1 MVKLSLRQSTSVC
14 WAKSRKALTPRGRYR
29 GWRVAAALL
38 LLVAAPVLLALQR
51 YGRGFLLRDPI
62 VTYAPPPDQDGSE
75 FYFTRLVYD
84 GGMGR
89 WGWRGGWAT
98 DYPKSEY
105 HFMKGVQ
112 RLTNI
117 DAAGEGKLIR
127 PLEDEIFEYPWLYA
141 VEVGRWYLT
150 QEEADHIREYLLRGG
165 FLMVD
170 DFHGTYQWA
179 GFLESMQRV
188 FPERPILEIEEDAPI
203 LHVLYSLDQRIQI
216 PGRQVIRSGRTYERD
231 GIVPHWRGIYDDE
244 GRLMVAINFNM
255 DLGDAWEHADWP
267 EYPEPMTALAYR
279 FGINYIVYA
288 MTH

>member
-1 MVKLSLRQSTSVC
+1 
-14 WAKSRKALTPRGRYR
+14 
-29 GWRVAAALL
+29 
-38 LLVAAPVLLALQR
+38 
-51 YGRGFLLRDPI
+51 
-62 VTYAPPPDQDGSE
+62 
-75 FYFTRLVYD
+75 
-84 GGMGR
+84 
-89 WGWRGGWAT
+89 
-98 DYPKSEY
+98 
-105 HFMKGVQ
+105 VQ

-170 DFHGTYQWA
+170 DFHGTYEWA

-216 PGRQVIRSGRTYERD
+216 PGRQVIRRGRTYERD